1 MYHDNYPEKI
11 RGQLFSST
19 VMIRIATTAVFSEIA
34 GRILFADMA
43 NYRGLLLTF
52 AGAFAFASYHLR
64 QCPTTPIPMDEG
76 AHPFRSLK
84 YVRTDRVFRM
94 TLIAWMLMGTAN
106 LMMIPMRVE
115 YLANPRHGQNLSVT
129 EIAFLTG
136 VIPNVS
142 RLILSPMWGWL
153 FDRMN
158 FFVLRVVLNLGFALG
173 ILSFFTSDSLS
184 GLILGGV
191 IFGAS
196 NAGGDIAWSLWVTKF
211 SPPDRIADY
220 MSVHTFF
227 TGVRGVAAPLMAFHL
242 VQNYTL
248 ATMAFFSAALIFGS
262 ILCLLPEIGF
272 KGRKKPALVE
282 EISE

>member
-1 MYHDNYPEKI
+1 
-11 RGQLFSST
+11 
-19 VMIRIATTAVFSEIA
+19 
-34 GRILFADMA
+34 
-43 NYRGLLLTF
+43 
-52 AGAFAFASYHLR
+52 
-64 QCPTTPIPMDEG
+64 
-76 AHPFRSLK
+76 
-84 YVRTDRVFRM
+84 
-94 TLIAWMLMGTAN
+94 
-106 LMMIPMRVE
+106 
-115 YLANPRHGQNLSVT
+115 
-129 EIAFLTG
+129 
-136 VIPNVS
+136 
-142 RLILSPMWGWL
+142 
-153 FDRMN
+153 
-158 FFVLRVVLNLGFALG
+158 LNLGFALG

-242 VQNYTL
+242 VKNYTL
-248 ATMAFFSAALIFGS
+248 STMAFFSAALIFGS

-282 EISE
+282 EFSE